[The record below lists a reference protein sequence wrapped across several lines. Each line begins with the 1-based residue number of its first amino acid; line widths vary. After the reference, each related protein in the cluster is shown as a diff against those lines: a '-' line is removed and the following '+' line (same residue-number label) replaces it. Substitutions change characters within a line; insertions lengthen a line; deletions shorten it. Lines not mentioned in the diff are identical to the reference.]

1 MASNDTKT
9 MNKIPGD
16 NNESFGSKIASVFS
30 CIHRTNVRTITNLPS
45 KVRNLIARKINDYK
59 NKPKR
64 DEINKVYVLV
74 GYTTKQNIDNRY
86 NDEHFLISIRRVLL
100 IIIFI
105 LILAITIKWL
115 TPQVKFDQLKQ
126 IFGIENVD
134 EMTSNDP
141 FSNESSPTDTSETM
155 LTIDN
160 EES

>member
-9 MNKIPGD
+9 MNKIPND
-16 NNESFGSKIASVFS
+16 HDESFGSKIASIFA
-30 CIHRTNVRTITNLPS
+30 CIHRTNVRTIVNLPS
-45 KVRNLIARKINDYK
+45 KVKNLIARKINDYK

-64 DEINKVYVLV
+64 TELNKVYVLV

-100 IIIFI
+100 IIIFV
-105 LILAITIKWL
+105 LILCITIKWL

-141 FSNESSPTDTSETM
+141 FSSETAPTGTSESL
-155 LTIDN
+155 LTLDN
-160 EES
+160 ET